1 MTTSRAPTT
10 SPDGATII
18 GESVHIRGQ
27 LSGGEDLHVLGRVE
41 GRVDLERTLVVAQ
54 SGIVKA
60 EVSVKNAVISG
71 VVVGNIHASESVE
84 ITREGRMVGD
94 IYSPRII
101 IVDGA
106 SFRGS
111 VDMGDIANMPSRNPS
126 AERTRPTPIARPA
139 ASTAPAA
146 ARPAV
151 TAKPGSKPAPAP
163 APAPS
168 PAAKPPEKA
177 LEKAPERPAEPAR
190 PAVVTP
196 LEPPAAKGLPQKAQ
210 KTRVIVKRK

>member
-1 MTTSRAPTT
+1 MATSRTPTT

-18 GESVHIRGQ
+18 GESVQIRGQ

-94 IYSPRII
+94 IFSPRVI

-111 VDMGDIANMPSRNPS
+111 VDMGDIANMPARKMSG
-126 AERTRPTPIARPA
+126 ERPRPA
-139 ASTAPAA
+139 PV

-151 TAKPGSKPAPAP
+151 STPPAPAP
-163 APAPS
+163 ARPAV
-168 PAAKPPEKA
+168 AAKPVAKPATPPSSPPAKAPEKPV
-177 LEKAPERPAEPAR
+177 EKAPERPAEPAR
-190 PAVVTP
+190 PAPSAP

>member
-1 MTTSRAPTT
+1 MATARTPATS
-10 SPDGATII
+10 SDGATII

-27 LSGGEDLHVLGRVE
+27 LNGGEDLHVLGRVE
-41 GRVDLERTLVVAQ
+41 GRVDLERTLVVAP

-60 EVSVKNAVISG
+60 EVSVKNAIISG
-71 VVVGNIHASESVE
+71 VVVGNIHATESVE

-94 IYSPRII
+94 IYAPRII

-106 SFRGS
+106 SFRGN
-111 VDMGDIANMPSRNPS
+111 VDMGDIANMPARKPS
-126 AERTRPTPIARPA
+126 TERPRPAPVARPA
-139 ASTAPAA
+139 PPAP

-151 TAKPGSKPAPAP
+151 TAKPGAKPAAAPAP
-163 APAPS
+163 AAKAP
-168 PAAKPPEKA
+168 
-177 LEKAPERPAEPAR
+177 EKAPEKQADKTPEQPRAAT
-190 PAVVTP
+190 VTP